1 MTYPTTY
8 HLRLNYLLTI
18 QQSSNVKLFA
28 DDTSLF
34 SVTHE
39 INVSAREL
47 NDDLRK
53 ISNRAFQSKM
63 SFNPDVNKQAQEV
76 IFSSK
81 IKRDIHPPLVF
92 NNNIQHLTL
101 KSI

>member
-1 MTYPTTY
+1 M
-8 HLRLNYLLTI
+8 LAIN
-18 QQSSNVKLFA
+18 QSSNVKLFA
-28 DDTSLF
+28 NDTYLF

-53 ISNRAFQSKM
+53 ISNRAFQWKM

-81 IKRDIHPPLVF
+81 IKRDIHPRLVF